1 MKFLPFKWFP
11 LVWLIMVS
19 PCQAAEQNHW
29 INLYVGQTQQR
40 IVNIGPA
47 ADGGVIA
54 VGVEPAFDYSVG
66 PFLNPVG
73 TAWAARL
80 DGQGNVLWHNRF
92 GPAEVT
98 VTLDAVLATQD
109 GDYLVAG
116 QHGGAAWLARLGA
129 DGALKWQYAY
139 DFPDREP
146 LSTNR
151 LRPFT
156 VLELAANLYAVGVAY
171 TQGNQQGFLLLQ
183 LRGDGTALKQIHY
196 QVPGFSLSPA
206 FLQATG
212 DGGFVVSGRLWPE
225 ATDPT
230 LGDAWVL
237 KLDRSGEMAWTLKLG
252 DPRWNEG
259 VKVRETPGGGYVGI
273 GSSSNFASRELPWLV
288 GISTA
293 GEVQWQKTYGYAE
306 QGRYFDIQPLAD
318 GGYLLAGGPWD
329 GTGSDRSET
338 WLLELDGAGD
348 VRRRR
353 VLALP
358 GTALQL
364 ERTGDGDMFISGF
377 DADAFRQGGGFWL
390 AKTGGDGSA
399 PDCFVKGTEESSADV
414 VVRRATLEM
423 ETLSV
428 ETSQEPLVTKTATD
442 LTPTASSLVTLPL
455 CPASRAYRSCSQI
468 KAAAQ
473 SYGSG
478 RYPVL
483 LPLPGK
489 EEPEILQVRCEMDAY
504 GGGWMLIASHF
515 GLDPWPPSRFVSEHF
530 GDYPATKSFGAFPAA
545 TPVHDH
551 SFSIWPAIDWD
562 TTTGDIGISWWD
574 KDSRNQTHQ
583 KSALLQDLGTEK
595 LLRLLETSPW
605 VDVWV
610 R

>member
-1 MKFLPFKWFP
+1 MENPFFKII
-11 LVWLIMVS
+11 LLCLIIAL
-19 PCQAAEQNHW
+19 PCQAAEQSRW
-29 INLYVGQTQQR
+29 INLYKGKGQTERR
-40 IVNIGPA
+40 IGHLDSVAG
-47 ADGGVIA
+47 GGVIA
-54 VGVEPAFDYSVG
+54 VGVEPVFDYSVS
-66 PFLNPVG
+66 PFPNPVG

-92 GPAEVT
+92 GPAEAT

-129 DGALKWQYAY
+129 DGVLKWQYAY

-146 LSTNR
+146 FSFDR
-151 LRPFT
+151 LRPFAA
-156 VLELAANLYAVGVAY
+156 LELAAGGYAVGVQY
-171 TQGNQQGFLLLQ
+171 TRGNQEGFLLLQ

-196 QVPGFSLSPA
+196 QVPGFSLNPTS
-206 FLQATG
+206 LQATG
-212 DGGFVVSGRLWPE
+212 DGGFVVSGRLGPE
-225 ATDPT
+225 AVNPT

-237 KLDRSGEMAWTLKLG
+237 KLNHSGGVEWTLKLG

-259 VKVRETPGGGYVGI
+259 LKVRETPDGGYVGI
-273 GSSSNFASRELPWLV
+273 GSSSDFSHWLPWV
-288 GISTA
+288 VRISAT
-293 GEVQWQKTYGYAE
+293 GEVQWQKAYGYSK
-306 QGRYFDIQPLAD
+306 QGQYFDIQPLAD
-318 GGYLLAGGPWD
+318 GGYLLAGGPWSWAS
-329 GTGSDRSET
+329 SDRSET
-338 WLLELDGAGD
+338 WLLELDSAGD

-364 ERTGDGDMFISGF
+364 ERAGDGDMFISGF
-377 DADAFRQGGGFWL
+377 DADDFRQGGGFWL
-390 AKTGGDGSA
+390 AKTAGDGSA
-399 PDCFVKGTEESSADV
+399 PDCFVKGTEEGPADV
-414 VVRRATLEM
+414 VVRRTTLEM

-442 LTPTASSLVTLPL
+442 LTAEAASLVRLPF

-468 KAAAQ
+468 KAAGQ
-473 SYGSG
+473 SYGNG

-483 LPLPGK
+483 LPLPGE
-489 EEPEILQVRCEMDAY
+489 EEPEILQVRCEMEAY

-515 GLDPWPPSRFVSEHF
+515 GLDPWPPSRFVEERF
-530 GDYPATKSFGAFPAA
+530 GDYPLTVSYGGDD
-545 TPVHDH
+545 PVTVTLHDH

-562 TTTGDIGISWWD
+562 ATTGTVGVSWWD
-574 KDSRNQTHQ
+574 PVSNTQQ
-583 KSALLQDLGTEK
+583 SALLQDLGSGE
-595 LLRLLETSPW
+595 LQRLLETSPW